1 MLIHTDAVE
10 ARAKTVVPLTT
21 KTFVSFAKRDAN
33 GELPVAPYAVI
44 HPADG
49 VDSQER
55 VSGPRVAQH
64 PMFTFHIV
72 GSSYRNCQEVT
83 ELLKAKFIAGGIPI
97 QINVSGEKGR
107 GLYWHSPQ
115 PTQVDNDIKPPLIYN
130 VVEVGWI
137 SEPA

>member
-21 KTFVSFAKRDAN
+21 KTFVSVAPRDAD
-33 GELPVAPYAVI
+33 GKLPVAPYLVI

-83 ELLKAKFIAGGIPI
+83 ELLKAKFFTAGVPT
-97 QINVSGEKGR
+97 QINVTGERGR
-107 GLYWHSPQ
+107 ALRWSSPQ